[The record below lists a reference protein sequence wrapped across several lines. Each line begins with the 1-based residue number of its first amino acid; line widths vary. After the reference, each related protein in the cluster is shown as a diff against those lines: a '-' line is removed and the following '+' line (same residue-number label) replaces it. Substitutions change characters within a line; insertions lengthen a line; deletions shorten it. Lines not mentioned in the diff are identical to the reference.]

1 MTDTAQRVFVSYAG
15 LDQAWAEW
23 VGWQLIQAGH
33 HVELDRWSWQTGDDF
48 VQKMNAALGE
58 ADAVVA
64 LFSKNYFAPKRW
76 THEEWTANFAVR
88 GRLVPVVIEPLTDD
102 DIPVILAGKLRKD
115 LHGLDETSAA
125 AALLEAVHGPVT
137 PAGPYAFPGGAAA
150 APDATKDPGRPRLP
164 TSVGL
169 PEVWNVRRRNPDFS
183 GREDALEQLRT
194 GLVSGH
200 QAVIQAL
207 HGMGGIGKTQVA
219 VEYAHRFASQY
230 DLVWWID
237 AEQANQLPVRYTE
250 FADRLGIAKPDAGT
264 EANARALLQHLRT
277 RHRWLL
283 ILDNAEQP
291 DLIAPW
297 LPEGPGHVLIT
308 SRDPD
313 WSGIAHHSNLD
324 VFTRD
329 DSVTYLRTRSPGMTA
344 EQAGHLAG
352 ELGDL
357 PLALAQ
363 AAGVLRSG
371 MSLDRYEQILSAST
385 DRIMAEGS
393 LRDYPVPLA
402 ATVRIALARLADEN
416 GPAAI
421 ALLHLAAFL
430 GPEPI
435 PFAWLETAR
444 TRLTTIAGDPDDP
457 MWLRDALQHL
467 GRLGLVRTDFDT
479 FQVHRLTQAIVRA
492 QASAHLAAAA
502 RADAT
507 TVLASVDLG
516 DPESPTDWPTW
527 AGFTAH
533 LSARHIS
540 SEVTGQAELRKTL
553 LRAVYFLLCSGQP
566 RAAQDLG
573 MALHEAWSA
582 DAGPDDVD
590 VLTCAEHLGHASASL
605 GDYPKARSTIEDTLA
620 RRRRVL
626 GEDHPDTLQ
635 SANNLANTLWSLGE
649 QAKAREMLA
658 DALARRRRVLGEDHP
673 ATLQSASNF
682 AGTLEDLGQ
691 FAEARRM
698 QEDILAH
705 QVRVLGEEHPGTLI
719 AASNLASTLGSQG
732 EHEEARRMQVDVLAR
747 RARVLGEDHPD
758 TIQSANNLASTL
770 GYLGEHEAARRMKKD
785 VLARH
790 VRVLGEDH
798 PHTLSAAN
806 NLAGTLGSQGEH
818 EEARRMQVDVLARRA
833 RVLGEDHPHTL
844 TAVGNLASTLGYL
857 GEHGAAR
864 RMQEDALARSARVLG
879 VDHPDSLIAASNLAS
894 TLGSQGEHEAARRMQ
909 EDALARRRRV
919 LGVDHPDTLALVS
932 NLASTLFSLR
942 RHSEAIEL
950 LKDVRVRAVRVLG
963 AKHPDALRY
972 TKNLAAVLNAA
983 GRTYEAQQLI
993 GRKPGTGSRR
1003 SGRRRR

>member
-329 DSVTYLRTRSPGMTA
+329 DSVTYLRTRRPGMTA
-344 EQAGHLAG
+344 EQADRLAS

-371 MSLDRYEQILSAST
+371 MSLDRYEQLLQAST
-385 DRIMAEGS
+385 DRIMAEGNV
-393 LRDYPVPLA
+393 RDYPVPLA
-402 ATVRIALARLADEN
+402 AAVRIAVARLADEN
-416 GPAAI
+416 GPPAM
-421 ALLHLAAFL
+421 ALLHLAAFM

-435 PFAWLETAR
+435 PVAWLETAR
-444 TRLTTIAGDPDDP
+444 PRLNTIPGDPDDP
-457 MWLRDALQHL
+457 MWLRDAFQHL
-467 GRLGLVRTDFDT
+467 VHLGLVRTDFDT
-479 FQVHRLTQAIVRA
+479 FQVHRLTQAIIRA
-492 QASAHLAAAA
+492 QTGIDLAAAI
-502 RADAT
+502 REDTT
-507 TVLASVDLG
+507 TVLSSAEIGV
-516 DPESPTDWPTW
+516 PESPTTWPTW
-527 AGFTAH
+527 TTFTAH
-533 LSARHIS
+533 LGMPHIS
-540 SEVTGQAELRKTL
+540 SAVTDRTELRPTL
-553 LRAVYFLLCSGQP
+553 LQAVYFLLCSGQS
-566 RAAQDLG
+566 RAAQELG
-573 MALHEAWSA
+573 NALYAPWSA
-582 DAGPDDVD
+582 DVGLDDVD
-590 VLTCAEHLGHASASL
+590 VLMCAQHLGHASANL
-605 GDYPKARSTIEDTLA
+605 GDYLTARSTIEDTLSRRRRVLGEDHPDTMQSA
-620 RRRRVL
+620 NNLANTLRQMGEYTEARRMLEEALSRRRRVL
-626 GEDHPDTLQ
+626 GEDHPDTLSSAGNLAAVLNSLGEFAEARRMHEDVLARRTRALGADHPQ
-635 SANNLANTLWSLGE
+635 TLTAANNLANNLAKTVGDLGE
-649 QAKAREMLA
+649 R
-658 DALARRRRVLGEDHP
+658 
-673 ATLQSASNF
+673 
-682 AGTLEDLGQ
+682 
-691 FAEARRM
+691 AEARRM
-698 QEDILAH
+698 QEDVLARCT
-705 QVRVLGEEHPGTLI
+705 RVLGGDHPHTL
-719 AASNLASTLGSQG
+719 AATNNLAETLGFLG
-732 EHEEARRMQVDVLAR
+732 ERAEARRMLEDVLAR
-747 RARVLGEDHPD
+747 CTRVLGADHPE
-758 TIQSANNLASTL
+758 TLAAANNLASTL
-770 GYLGEHEAARRMKKD
+770 HHLH
-785 VLARH
+785 RH
-790 VRVLGEDH
+790 
-798 PHTLSAAN
+798 T
-806 NLAGTLGSQGEH
+806 
-818 EEARRMQVDVLARRA
+818 
-833 RVLGEDHPHTL
+833 
-844 TAVGNLASTLGYL
+844 
-857 GEHGAAR
+857 
-864 RMQEDALARSARVLG
+864 
-879 VDHPDSLIAASNLAS
+879 
-894 TLGSQGEHEAARRMQ
+894 
-909 EDALARRRRV
+909 
-919 LGVDHPDTLALVS
+919 
-932 NLASTLFSLR
+932 
-942 RHSEAIEL
+942 EAIAL
-950 LKDVRVRAVRVLG
+950 LKDVRTRSIRILG
-963 AKHPDALRY
+963 AKHPDTVRCTQNLAIALR
-972 TKNLAAVLNAA
+972 AV
-983 GRTYEAQQLI
+983 GKTYEAQQLN
-993 GRKPGTGSRR
+993 GRKSKKGGKR
-1003 SGRRRR
+1003 SGRKRK